1 MQVKF
6 EKHRT
11 QGKPLPERIEKQMK
25 VGFISLGCPK
35 NQLDTEVMLHEV
47 AEAGYEIT
55 PEDIDADIIIINTC
69 AFIESAKKEAI
80 DNILDVAWLK
90 ENRSLEGIIVT
101 GCLAE
106 RYREQIFEEM
116 PEVDAL
122 LGVGGIHHIVDA
134 VRAVEKQIESR
145 RACSA
150 AEKYRCFDDKNAV
163 ALGGDR
169 VLTTPE
175 YAAYL
180 KIAEGCDNRCAYCAI
195 PSIRGGFRSRPME
208 DLVAEA
214 KDLDALGVKELTVIA
229 QDITRYGKDLYG
241 HYALAELLRK
251 ITEATSIPWIRLLYC
266 YPDKVTDELVAEIRD
281 NPRILKYIDLP
292 LQHISDHMLKAMNR
306 HGDSAMI
313 REVVA
318 KLRRE
323 VPGIVIRT
331 TFMVGFPGETEE
343 DFDQL
348 AAFMKETRFDR
359 AGVFTYSREEGTPAY
374 DFPDQIDEQVKQDRM
389 DILMREQMVINTELN
404 QSKVGSVITVL
415 CEDYDPVNEAY
426 FGRSAADAPDI
437 DGKVFFR
444 WRGKGRIAPGSMV
457 KVKVREVVDYDLY
470 GFAMSDTDTDGT
482 QPGEA

>member
-1 MQVKF
+1 
-6 EKHRT
+6 
-11 QGKPLPERIEKQMK
+11 MK

-47 AEAGYEIT
+47 VEAGYEIT

-90 ENRSLEGIIVT
+90 ENRSLKGIIVT

-145 RACSA
+145 QACSA

-175 YAAYL
+175 FAAYL

-313 REVVA
+313 RDVVA

-343 DFDQL
+343 DFEQL